1 MNEFEV
7 SQSTDN
13 RLTISL
19 IVMTAAMLL
28 ELFSRH
34 FYDIYQGGA
43 MMELLAQ
50 VVKTD
55 SFLTV
60 MSIITLCAQVYIT
73 GCLWRAFRSKGHWA
87 QWACLVMMMAP
98 VAIMVLS
105 WTTDEETVMQNME
118 NPDISSQQIISAAI
132 GLAEIIAIFSL
143 CVFLIRKCGGRLRQ
157 YGLALLTCLLVNY
170 VTSYGI
176 LFFHSASTLSGI
188 LYNLLGF
195 LLTLIPFVYQRR
207 TMRAAHD
214 LR

>member
-1 MNEFEV
+1 MNVFEV

-19 IVMTAAMLL
+19 IAMTAAMLL

-43 MMELLAQ
+43 MMEL
-50 VVKTD
+50 
-55 SFLTV
+55 V
-60 MSIITLCAQVYIT
+60 MSIIALCAQVYIT
-73 GCLWRAFRSKGHWA
+73 GCLWRAFRRKGHWS
-87 QWACLVMMMAP
+87 QWACLVMMIAP
-98 VAIMVLS
+98 VAIMLLS

>member
-55 SFLTV
+55 GFLTA
-60 MSIITLCAQVYIT
+60 MSIIALCAQVYIT

-87 QWACLVMMMAP
+87 QWACLVMMIAP
-98 VAIMVLS
+98 VAIMLLS
-105 WTTDEETVMQNME
+105 WTTDEESVMQNME
-118 NPDISSQQIISAAI
+118 NPDISSQQIISAHRVPAAVRT
-132 GLAEIIAIFSL
+132 GSADLSAGEL
-143 CVFLIRKCGGRLRQ
+143 CHVVWHSFLPLCQHAQRHPLQPAGIP
-157 YGLALLTCLLVNY
+157 AHADTFCL
-170 VTSYGI
+170 
-176 LFFHSASTLSGI
+176 ST
-188 LYNLLGF
+188 
-195 LLTLIPFVYQRR
+195 
-207 TMRAAHD
+207 AHD
-214 LR
+214 EGCARPPLIARSL

>member
-1 MNEFEV
+1 
-7 SQSTDN
+7 
-13 RLTISL
+13 
-19 IVMTAAMLL
+19 
-28 ELFSRH
+28 
-34 FYDIYQGGA
+34 
-43 MMELLAQ
+43 
-50 VVKTD
+50 
-55 SFLTV
+55 
-60 MSIITLCAQVYIT
+60 
-73 GCLWRAFRSKGHWA
+73 
-87 QWACLVMMMAP
+87 
-98 VAIMVLS
+98 
-105 WTTDEETVMQNME
+105 MQNME

-143 CVFLIRKCGGRLRQ
+143 CVFLIRKCGGHLRQ

-214 LR
+214 LRR